1 MKNKTFWLLFGL
13 AAGAVGVGIARRRS
27 DEQAAE
33 WNRSMR
39 AMGRTRTAL
48 TVDLL
53 ACPHCRGRLALEGS
67 AEKGV
72 LCCPFCD
79 RRYPITDGIPRFI
92 QYAELPEQ
100 DRRFARFYDWVSYFY
115 LPFSRIGSIVFGGEG
130 RSRRDILDRLEP
142 RGGRVLEVSIG
153 PGVNLPYLL
162 ERADV
167 GEVHGLDLSLGQ
179 LQRCQGYM
187 KRNGFPAALYLG
199 NAEELPFQDESFDS
213 VFHIGGINFFTD
225 KKKAI
230 EEMIRVAKPGAKII
244 IADETE
250 RGARGY
256 EVSLPGFNGLFE
268 QQREPVRPP
277 VDLVPPGMTEV
288 SLDETVWKGWFY
300 VLSFRKPAADPA
312 APPR

>member
-13 AAGAVGVGIARRRS
+13 AAGAVGAGIARRKS
-27 DEQAAE
+27 AEEAAE
-33 WNRSMR
+33 WAGRMR

-48 TVDLL
+48 PVDLL
-53 ACPHCRGRLALEGS
+53 ACPHCRARLVLDGS
-67 AEKGV
+67 AEQGA
-72 LCCPFCD
+72 LCCQTCR
-79 RRYPITDGIPRFI
+79 RRYPIVDSIPRFMA
-92 QYAELPEQ
+92 YAELPEQ
-100 DRRFARFYDWVSYFY
+100 DRRFAQFYDWFSYLY
-115 LPFSRIGSIVFGGEG
+115 LPFSRIGSILLGGEG

-142 RGGRVLEVSIG
+142 HGGRVLEVSIG

-187 KRNGFPAALYLG
+187 KRNGFPAALSLG
-199 NAEELPFQDESFDS
+199 NAETLPYQDESFDS

-230 EEMIRVAKPGAKII
+230 EEMIRVAKPGAKIL

-256 EVSLPGFNGLFE
+256 EISLPGFDGLFE

-277 VDLVPPGMTEV
+277 VDLVPPEMEEV
-288 SLDETVWKGWFY
+288 SLDETVWKGFLY
-300 VLSFRKPAADPA
+300 VLSFRKPAAV
-312 APPR
+312 